1 MGCKRNQTAIREGE
15 RGEVDLGI
23 MIIIE
28 KLYTSMWVY
37 YHVGEDRGQ
46 GLGTQESRKWGGG
59 GWQEVGIPKGWKVGE
74 IGGIMQQ
81 CCN

>member
-28 KLYTSMWVY
+28 KLCTSMWVY
-37 YHVGEDRGQ
+37 YHVGEDRGWAHRRV
-46 GLGTQESRKWGGG
+46 GSGGG
-59 GWQEVGIPKGWKVGE
+59 GGGRRWEFQKGGKWEK
-74 IGGIMQQ
+74 
-81 CCN
+81 

>member
-1 MGCKRNQTAIREGE
+1 MGCKRNQTAIREGG

-59 GWQEVGIPKGWKVGE
+59 GGRRWEFQKGGKWEK
-74 IGGIMQQ
+74 
-81 CCN
+81 